1 MSTITNGAGIVARS
15 EAMAAGAVP
24 AADTDPL
31 TGVASRPFFLSKLD
45 ARLQIE
51 AVPRC
56 ALVLIGIDDFRAFND
71 MHGHREGDRILQQM
85 ARRLRDASPRDAVI
99 GRTGGDEFAVLL
111 PSIYDPT
118 LVRHV
123 SAAILSLL
131 SEPYDCNGHR
141 HYVLASLGACVMP
154 AGGDNASDAL
164 ASASLALARAKRD
177 GGRTIR
183 FFKAQMRADVTSRL
197 SLVQALR
204 EAYAQRQFEL
214 LYQPQVDLRD
224 GRIVGAEALMRW
236 RHPTQGLLAPAAF
249 IDALAASS
257 VAIDVGMWLLQTA
270 CAQARTWSLQFEQAP
285 RVAIN
290 LFAAQLAE
298 SRLLTEVRHV
308 LRELALEPNRLE
320 LEITE
325 TIALQ
330 QGDEV
335 SGQLQTLRRDGVTLT
350 CDDFGT
356 GYASLSFL
364 KTFPVDRIKIDQSF
378 IRNVTQD
385 PVDAAIVRSVINVGA
400 SLHIGVIAEGVET
413 VEQRDFLLANG
424 CHEVQGY
431 LYGKP
436 MPADQLTDRLYE
448 QQRLAR
454 D

>member
-1 MSTITNGAGIVARS
+1 MSTITHKAGMVARP
-15 EAMAAGAVP
+15 EVVTAGASP
-24 AADTDPL
+24 GADIDPL
-31 TGVASRPFFLSKLD
+31 TGADSRQAFLNKLE
-45 ARLQIE
+45 ARLKSE

-56 ALVLIGIDDFRAFND
+56 ALVLIGVDDFRAFND
-71 MHGHREGDRILQQM
+71 MHGHAEGDLILKRI
-85 ARRLRDASPRDAVI
+85 ARRLRDASPRDAVV
-99 GRTGGDEFAVLL
+99 GRLGSDEFGVLL

-131 SEPYDCNGHR
+131 SEPHDCNGRR
-141 HYVLASLGACVMP
+141 HYVLASVGACVIP
-154 AGGDNASDAL
+154 AAADTASDVL
-164 ASASLALARAKRD
+164 ACASLALGRAKRD

-183 FFKAQMRADVTSRL
+183 FFKPQMRTDVTTRL

-214 LYQPQVDLRD
+214 LYQPQVDLRT
-224 GRIVGAEALMRW
+224 GRVVGAEALMRW
-236 RHPTQGLLAPAAF
+236 RHPTQGLLPPSAF

-257 VAIDVGMWLLQTA
+257 MAVDVGLWLLQTA
-270 CAQARTWSLQFEQAP
+270 CAQARMWALRFPDAP

-308 LRELALEPNRLE
+308 LRELALEPGMLE

-335 SGQLQTLRRDGVTLT
+335 AGQLQALRRDGVTLT

-364 KTFPVDRIKIDQSF
+364 KSFPVDRIKIDQSF
-378 IRNVTQD
+378 IRNVTED
-385 PVDAAIVRSVINVGA
+385 PVDAAIVRSVINIGE
-400 SLHIGVIAEGVET
+400 SLQISVVAEGVET
-413 VEQRDFLLANG
+413 VDQRDFLLANG
-424 CHEVQGY
+424 CHEIQGY
-431 LYGKP
+431 LYGRP
-436 MPADQLTDRLYE
+436 MSAEQLTERLEE
-448 QQRLAR
+448 QQRLG
-454 D
+454 